1 MPSAMPFLWLGHVP
15 HLLLILRSALAQSTR
30 AEQFE
35 ALGNEVRLGNWT
47 QQTSPAYDNYT
58 HGRVKARRAMAA
70 TLDAI
75 TGTVDETAVLV
86 RGVGDTTAA
95 TLGATLRLTGALT
108 RGLGQAVQT
117 FGETQ
122 VVKTGPLAAPSRVF
136 AGVYRIAGA
145 VLTGAGNATIGI
157 GGTVEGI
164 TSEAAKVAEDSVKVL
179 SEPTRSLGLALRG
192 QSRKPLPNSEMEE
205 ETPNQP
211 SSASSYLVTRPRQR
225 RVIEQVARRLLRD
238 AFGSPSERTVA
249 LAPPLTLALSV
260 AWVLGRASRRGDG
273 ASSGP
278 LASYTDHL
286 HVDSLIPENG
296 DQSRQV
302 SDEPSMPSS
311 TAGKLWRHVRHF
323 RRRRCSCCRRSP
335 GVWLHCAGLVIVL
348 TVVLSVDQEQQRR
361 ARIVEQ
367 GLGVSYSGSSG
378 EESVRW
384 LNMVLSV
391 VWTPLQKSIS
401 GLGEEL
407 ATLATFTLSAQDQDA
422 LSIAF
427 ENVTFGLNPPV
438 FDAVRMPRETAAQA
452 LLKAMR
458 EARDRRPEGSL
469 EPQIVM
475 IEADFLW
482 VADRFFEVIV
492 RASARSSVRMNLFPQ
507 LRVRLRDLVFGPVPI
522 AVAMEA
528 APQGYPYVGL
538 VALTFLTEPT
548 VDFSITPDNILGG
561 AVSALPLLREALTAG
576 LVSSLPNLG
585 DDDYQVLVY
594 DLGEYLAPGLFPVP
608 SSVDPSATDSLGRP
622 QRPSFRWPFKF
633 RFWQKRNSSKDMDI
647 QK

>member
-1 MPSAMPFLWLGHVP
+1 MPLALWLGPATHVAF
-15 HLLLILRSALAQSTR
+15 LTLRSAAQSTH

-47 QQTSPAYDNYT
+47 QQSPYDNYT

-95 TLGATLRLTGALT
+95 TLGATLRLTGGLT

-122 VVKTGPLAAPSRVF
+122 VVKSGPLAAPSRVF

-145 VLTGAGNATIGI
+145 VLTGAGNATIGL

-179 SEPTRSLGLALRG
+179 SEPTRSLGMALRG
-192 QSRKPLPNSEMEE
+192 QSRKPLPNSATAEA
-205 ETPNQP
+205 TPNQP
-211 SSASSYLVTRPRQR
+211 SASSYLVTRPRQR
-225 RVIEQVARRLLRD
+225 RVVEQVARRLLRD

-260 AWVLGRASRRGDG
+260 AWMLGRASRRPGVG
-273 ASSGP
+273 TPGP
-278 LASYTDHL
+278 IASYADHL
-286 HVDSLIPENG
+286 HLESLIPENG
-296 DQSRQV
+296 ETSRQV
-302 SDEPSMPSS
+302 SDEASVASS
-311 TAGKLWRHVRHF
+311 RGAKVCKQMKRLKRF
-323 RRRRCSCCRRSP
+323 RCRQCRP
-335 GVWLHCAGLVIVL
+335 GMWLHCAGLAIVL

-384 LNMVLSV
+384 LNMVLSA
-391 VWTPLQKSIS
+391 VWTPLQKTIS

-407 ATLATFTLSAQDQDA
+407 ATLATFTLTATEQDA

-438 FDAVRMPRETAAQA
+438 QV
-452 LLKAMR
+452 
-458 EARDRRPEGSL
+458 
-469 EPQIVM
+469 VM
-475 IEADFLW
+475 LEADFLW

-492 RASARSSVRMNLFPQ
+492 KASARSSVRMNLFPQ

-538 VALTFLTEPT
+538 VALTFLTEPA
-548 VDFSITPDNILGG
+548 VDFSITPDSILGG
-561 AVSALPLLREALTAG
+561 AVSALPLLREALSAG
-576 LVSSLPNLG
+576 L
-585 DDDYQVLVY
+585 VLVY

-608 SSVDPSATDSLGRP
+608 SLVDTSTADSSSRS
-622 QRPSFRWPFKF
+622 QRPSFRWPFRL
-633 RFWQKRNSSKDMDI
+633 RFWQRRTSKTEF

>member
-1 MPSAMPFLWLGHVP
+1 MCWTFWTHFE
-15 HLLLILRSALAQSTR
+15 TR
-30 AEQFE
+30 
-35 ALGNEVRLGNWT
+35 NC
-47 QQTSPAYDNYT
+47 
-58 HGRVKARRAMAA
+58 
-70 TLDAI
+70 
-75 TGTVDETAVLV
+75 
-86 RGVGDTTAA
+86 
-95 TLGATLRLTGALT
+95 LTK
-108 RGLGQAVQT
+108 R
-117 FGETQ
+117 
-122 VVKTGPLAAPSRVF
+122 
-136 AGVYRIAGA
+136 
-145 VLTGAGNATIGI
+145 
-157 GGTVEGI
+157 
-164 TSEAAKVAEDSVKVL
+164 
-179 SEPTRSLGLALRG
+179 
-192 QSRKPLPNSEMEE
+192 
-205 ETPNQP
+205 
-211 SSASSYLVTRPRQR
+211 RQR

-278 LASYTDHL
+278 LAQHGQKDSKQFWTFDVSQCLVGDWINDSVQHPSFWLKLLGYFVLAEIRADLRSYTDHL

-427 ENVTFGLNPPV
+427 ENVP
-438 FDAVRMPRETAAQA
+438 
-452 LLKAMR
+452 
-458 EARDRRPEGSL
+458 
-469 EPQIVM
+469 
-475 IEADFLW
+475 W
-482 VADRFFEVIV
+482 
-492 RASARSSVRMNLFPQ
+492 RSI
-507 LRVRLRDLVFGPVPI
+507 G
-522 AVAMEA
+522 
-528 APQGYPYVGL
+528 
-538 VALTFLTEPT
+538 
-548 VDFSITPDNILGG
+548 
-561 AVSALPLLREALTAG
+561 
-576 LVSSLPNLG
+576 
-585 DDDYQVLVY
+585 
-594 DLGEYLAPGLFPVP
+594 
-608 SSVDPSATDSLGRP
+608 
-622 QRPSFRWPFKF
+622 
-633 RFWQKRNSSKDMDI
+633 
-647 QK
+647 

>member
-1 MPSAMPFLWLGHVP
+1 MPFTVRFRWLWHVP
-15 HLLLILRSALAQSTR
+15 HVFLILRSALAQSTH

-47 QQTSPAYDNYT
+47 QPAGPAYDNYT

-70 TLDAI
+70 TVDAI
-75 TGTVDETAVLV
+75 TGTVDETALLV

-95 TLGATLRLTGALT
+95 TLGATLRLTGGLT

-122 VVKTGPLAAPSRVF
+122 VVKSGPLAAPSRVF
-136 AGVYRIAGA
+136 AGVYRIAAA
-145 VLTGAGNATIGI
+145 VLTGAGNATIGL

-164 TSEAAKVAEDSVKVL
+164 ASEAAKVAEDSVKVL

-192 QSRKPLPNSEMEE
+192 QSRKPLPDSEMETE
-205 ETPNQP
+205 APKQP
-211 SSASSYLVTRPRQR
+211 SPASSYLVTRPRQR
-225 RVIEQVARRLLRD
+225 RVVEQVARRLLRD

-249 LAPPLTLALSV
+249 LAPPLTLALFV
-260 AWVLGRASRRGDG
+260 AWILGRASRP
-273 ASSGP
+273 SGP
-278 LASYTDHL
+278 STSGSSSYADHL
-286 HVDSLIPENG
+286 HVESLIPENG

-302 SDEPSMPSS
+302 SDERTLPPS
-311 TAGKLWRHVRHF
+311 TGAKLWRHVRHF

-335 GVWLHCAGLVIVL
+335 VWLHCAGLVIVL

-367 GLGVSYSGSSG
+367 GLGVSYSGTTG

-384 LNMVLSV
+384 LNMVLSA
-391 VWTPLQKSIS
+391 VWTPLQKTIS

-407 ATLATFTLSAQDQDA
+407 ATLATFTLSAQEQDA

-438 FDAVRMPRETAAQA
+438 FDAVRMPRETAARA
-452 LLKAMR
+452 LLTAMQ
-458 EARDRRPEGSL
+458 EARHRRPEGSV
-469 EPQIVM
+469 EPQVVM
-475 IEADFLW
+475 LEADFMW
-482 VADRFFEVIV
+482 VADRFFEVV
-492 RASARSSVRMNLFPQ
+492 VKASARSSVRLNLFPQ

-538 VALTFLTEPT
+538 VALTFLTEPA
-548 VDFSITPDNILGG
+548 VDFSITPDGILGG

-576 LVSSLPNLG
+576 LVSSLPNL
-585 DDDYQVLVY
+585 DNDDYQVLVY

-608 SSVDPSATDSLGRP
+608 SPVDPAAVDSAGRP
-622 QRPSFRWPFKF
+622 QRPSFRWPFKLP
-633 RFWQKRNSSKDMDI
+633 FWHRNATKAMDI